1 MRAKEIER
9 KINGSTLSQD
19 EKIKGIIN
27 SKDVI
32 NFAEK
37 YRTEHPDEYKD
48 TSRK

>member
-19 EKIKGIIN
+19 A
-27 SKDVI
+27 KDAYNGLI

-37 YRTEHPDEYKD
+37 YRTEHLDEYKD